1 MQDKENIK
9 TKSVNSIKKAAKEML
24 GCGCKETEIIECIV
38 EAMFIGMVEAVP
50 EDERLR
56 YLVENK
62 YVLKDFIK
70 YVDIDSILSETIKT
84 PDGIYTPEMLNYV
97 VNLKIN
103 MKSEEKYL
111 IFWIWEH
118 MGAFT
123 Y

>member
-1 MQDKENIK
+1 MPDKENII
-9 TKSVNSIKKAAKEML
+9 TKSVTSINKAAKEML
-24 GCGCKETEIIECIV
+24 GCGCKEPEIIACIV

-70 YVDIDSILSETIKT
+70 YVDIDRILSETIKT

-111 IFWIWEH
+111 IF
-118 MGAFT
+118 
-123 Y
+123 